1 MDDVGFRCCDG
12 QSMYRGSTLR
22 KPVEEQIKSEM
33 YEGGGERVGFGGGD
47 GFGGAGGNGWMGRG
61 ASGEDGAGAGGGER
75 RGAVG
80 CGDGRLKRGQRS
92 VGAHGRGAEQDAVGL
107 RCQELPAIA
116 SPRKKIRARRG
127 RMLV

>member
-1 MDDVGFRCCDG
+1 MTSDSDAVTVSLCTGDQQYESRSKSRSRVKCTKAG
-12 QSMYRGSTLR
+12 EKGS
-22 KPVEEQIKSEM
+22 
-33 YEGGGERVGFGGGD
+33 GGRGGD
-47 GFGGAGGNGWMGRG
+47 GFGGAGNGWMGRG